1 LSFGGTIKVNKSI
14 TMQVITN
21 SEGSVTIL
29 KPLGPLVMGEL
40 EEIDQALRK
49 LGQQWTKRM
58 VLNMANSTFIDSAG
72 LELLNRYHFEYG
84 EHGLKLKLSGLNDIC
99 NKIFELTK
107 MAGKF
112 EIYSYL

>member
-1 LSFGGTIKVNKSI
+1 MRV
-14 TMQVITN
+14 VTN

-29 KPLGPLVMGEL
+29 KPLGPMVMGEL
-40 EEIDQALRK
+40 EEIDQALRE

-58 VLNMANSTFIDSAG
+58 VLNMANSTFIDSVG
-72 LELLNRYHFEYG
+72 LELLNRYYFEYG
-84 EHGLKLKLSGLNDIC
+84 EHGLKLKLSGLNEIC

-112 EIYSYL
+112 EIYPDTSMAVRSYL